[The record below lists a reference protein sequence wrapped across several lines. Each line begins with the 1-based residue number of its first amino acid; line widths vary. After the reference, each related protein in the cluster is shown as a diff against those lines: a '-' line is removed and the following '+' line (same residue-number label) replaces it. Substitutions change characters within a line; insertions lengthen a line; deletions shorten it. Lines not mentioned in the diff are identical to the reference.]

1 MKRKQRKWRVTR
13 KQRVTECKM
22 EGWRPRGGGRKRDKH
37 GEEGPEQDFCF
48 FLWFGLHANTP
59 ERIVELRELKK
70 KMYNPGQRDG
80 GGWGW
85 GWRGMKREHTRTQ
98 KKEEVRD

>member
-1 MKRKQRKWRVTR
+1 MKRKQRKWRVTK

-22 EGWRPRGGGRKRDKH
+22 EGWRPRGGRKRDKH

-70 KMYNPGQRDG
+70 KCIIQVRGMEEG
-80 GGWGW
+80 GGG
-85 GWRGMKREHTRTQ
+85 GGEG
-98 KKEEVRD
+98 

>member
-1 MKRKQRKWRVTR
+1 MEAPKMKRKQRKWRVTR

-22 EGWRPRGGGRKRDKH
+22 EGWRPRGG
-37 GEEGPEQDFCF
+37 EEGQTRRGGARTGFLF

-70 KMYNPGQRDG
+70 KCIIQVRGMEEG
-80 GGWGW
+80 GGG
-85 GWRGMKREHTRTQ
+85 GGEG
-98 KKEEVRD
+98 

>member
-1 MKRKQRKWRVTR
+1 MEAPKMKRKQRKWRVTR

-48 FLWFGLHANTP
+48 FCGLGCMLI
-59 ERIVELRELKK
+59 RRSVLLSS
-70 KMYNPGQRDG
+70 GS
-80 GGWGW
+80 
-85 GWRGMKREHTRTQ
+85 
-98 KKEEVRD
+98 